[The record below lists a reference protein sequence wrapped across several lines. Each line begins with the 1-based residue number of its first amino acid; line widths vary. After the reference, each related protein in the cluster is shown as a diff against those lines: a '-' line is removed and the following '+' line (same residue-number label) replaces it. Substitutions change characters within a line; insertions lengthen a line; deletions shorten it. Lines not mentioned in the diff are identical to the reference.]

1 MPALYEI
8 AAEHRAAMH
17 QMADMADLPEEVI
30 TDTLAGIDGEF
41 DAKAISVAAVIQN
54 LNAEALAMK
63 EAEARMAAR
72 RRATENRAKHLKE
85 YLLSN
90 MIFMKHTRIKCPEFD
105 INIKSNPPSV
115 KVIDEQLIPDF
126 FKTTK
131 EVVSV
136 DKTAIKRAAGCPGV
150 EIVHNKSLSI
160 K

>member
-17 QMADMADLPEEVI
+17 QMADMADLPDEVI

-90 MIFMKHTRIKCPEFD
+90 MIFMKHTRIKCPEFV
-105 INIKSNPPSV
+105 INIKNRSKYHMYTKSFCFFCSN
-115 KVIDEQLIPDF
+115 F
-126 FKTTK
+126 
-131 EVVSV
+131 
-136 DKTAIKRAAGCPGV
+136 
-150 EIVHNKSLSI
+150 SLKIRIMTIACCCYSHI
-160 K
+160 RWK